1 MGLKHRDLISINQLS
16 VEEVQQILSLA
27 RDMREQVRSMKQTE
41 ALKGVTVINLFYENS
56 TRTRSSFELAAK
68 YQGANVLNITAS
80 SSSVQKGEGLVDTAQ
95 TINAYYPDVIVMRH
109 PNSGAHELLAKH
121 VNAHVINAGDGTHEH
136 PSQALLDLM
145 TICDYKKDLKGLKV
159 VIVGDLS
166 HSRVVRS
173 NLLLLNKFGCDVTVC
188 GPATLVSGGITKMGA
203 KLEMDFDKAIKD
215 ADVVMMLRIQ
225 LERQKAGLFPSKE
238 EYTHFYCL
246 NKERLA
252 LAKPDCIVLHP
263 GPINRGIEIDGEVA
277 DGPQSKILEQV
288 TNGLCVRMALLKL
301 LMEED

>member
-1 MGLKHRDLISINQLS
+1 MGLKHKDLISINQLS
-16 VEEVQQILSLA
+16 VEEIKDILALA
-27 RDMREQVRSMKQTE
+27 REMREQVRSMKQTE
-41 ALKGVTVINLFYENS
+41 ALKGVTVVNLFYENS

-68 YQGANVLNITAS
+68 YQGANVLNISAS
-80 SSSVQKGEGLVDTAQ
+80 SSSVQKGEGLKDTAQ

-121 VNAHVINAGDGTHEH
+121 VNAHVINAGDGMHEH
-136 PSQALLDLM
+136 PTQALLDFM
-145 TICDYKKDLKGLKV
+145 TICDYKKELEGLKV

-188 GPATLVSGGITKMGA
+188 GPATLVPGGITKMGA

-238 EYTHFYCL
+238 EYTHFYGL
-246 NKERLA
+246 NKNRLA
-252 LAKPDCIVLHP
+252 LAKPDAIVLHP
-263 GPINRGIEIDGEVA
+263 GPINRGIEIDGDVA

-301 LMEED
+301 LTEEE